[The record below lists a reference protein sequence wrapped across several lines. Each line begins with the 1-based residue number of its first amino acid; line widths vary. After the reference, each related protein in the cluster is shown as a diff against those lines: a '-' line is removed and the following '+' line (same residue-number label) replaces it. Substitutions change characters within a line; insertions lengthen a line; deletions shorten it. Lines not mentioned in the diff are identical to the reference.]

1 MHQSTGKRNNIT
13 LYLLIFFIL
22 STISNKTINNQK
34 FQTSKINT
42 INVVGLSDSKN
53 IQLINTLN
61 NLFNENIF
69 FINKEE
75 INKTILKNNII
86 EEYSIQKIYPSKL
99 NINIKPVK
107 FLAKIYGNNKLLVG
121 SNGKLIRVEIAHEIL
136 PFIDGKFNPKEF
148 LKLKENID
156 NSNFN
161 LTEFKLITFYLS
173 KRWDILTVDNIL
185 IKLPEKNLTKS
196 LNFAHKIIN
205 KKHFKDYRIID
216 LRVANHLITK

>member
-1 MHQSTGKRNNIT
+1 MHQSIGKRNKVT
-13 LYLLIFFIL
+13 VYLIIFFIL
-22 STISNKTINNQK
+22 STINNKTINTK
-34 FQTSKINT
+34 RFQTSKIDT
-42 INVVGLSDSKN
+42 INVVGLSDNKN

-75 INKTILKNNII
+75 INNTILKNNII

-136 PFIDGKFNPKEF
+136 PLINGKFNPKEF

>member
-1 MHQSTGKRNNIT
+1 MHQSIGKRNKVT
-13 LYLLIFFIL
+13 VYLIIFFIL
-22 STISNKTINNQK
+22 STINNKTINTK
-34 FQTSKINT
+34 RFQTSKIDT
-42 INVVGLSDSKN
+42 INVVGLSDNKN

-107 FLAKIYGNNKLLVG
+107 FLAKIHGNNKLLVG
-121 SNGKLIRVEIAHEIL
+121 SNGKLIRVKIADEIL
-136 PFIDGKFNPKEF
+136 PYIDGKFNPKEF
-148 LKLKENID
+148 LKLKKNID

-185 IKLPEKNLTKS
+185 IKLPEKNITKS
-196 LNFAHKIIN
+196 LNFAHKIIS
-205 KKHFKDYRIID
+205 KEHFKDYKVID